1 MPPPPLP
8 QRRATRPRPIRRRVF
23 VRSSDTLEA
32 IIASGQATL
41 AARAAAAMNS
51 PAVGAGEES
60 FAASPLALSPAP
72 SSPASSLPAI
82 AWPASPA
89 DPRAADPRAPA
100 PRTDF
105 RAVAPRH
112 DPRAAAPPVAVPSRA
127 DPRAAASRA
136 DVSAAP
142 RAVPAPASAA
152 TPTAAPR
159 ASLQPAAPAT
169 LSPSPHAPRF
179 PAPQDNIAV
188 GRFPSPP
195 QRRGEKTPAF
205 TPPNMPALSPE
216 PMETAPASE
225 PGPSYAAA
233 AAAAKRP
240 KTTPSGTAPVRA
252 PAPAPAAAATVD
264 PSKTPKP
271 KAARY
276 PPLIVEVLPDWPTH
290 FRELKRLL
298 GHAPNGRPFGKGV
311 RFIPKSDQEF
321 RAIQRYLTQLESA
334 SGISWFCYSL
344 PAERSLKVAIRGLPA
359 NTEPELVEA
368 ELRELGYVPEHVRTI
383 PARPG
388 RPGCLMF
395 AQLQRTPDI
404 TPGIYEVHELLCMP
418 GITIEAWRGRKGPA
432 QCHRCQ
438 QWRHSSVNCHRPL
451 VCVACAGNHAA
462 RDCPRPKEEPPTCAN
477 CGDAHTA
484 NNANCPVFRKE
495 LRNRRAGTVAR
506 TAPAHAAAAASTT
519 EANAPGSL
527 MAAANQPQQQP
538 GRKRR
543 RRRGKRA
550 QPRHDTAPAAPQ
562 PSAKRPTAAAS
573 AAPAA
578 PQPPTKRPTAAAPA
592 PPAAQSK
599 PTVVAAPARETK
611 AKRKG
616 APRPAPQPAP
626 GHLDSRLTKVIG
638 TLHQVLLAIQEQR
651 DPAPLILACIMEL
664 CSSE

>member
-23 VRSSDTLEA
+23 VRSADTLEA

-41 AARAAAAMNS
+41 AARAAAALHS

-82 AWPASPA
+82 AWPASSADPRAA

-100 PRTDF
+100 PRADL
-105 RAVAPRH
+105 RAMAPCP
-112 DPRAAAPPVAVPSRA
+112 DPRAAAPSAESRTAPSRA
-127 DPRAAASRA
+127 DPGAAASRA
-136 DVSAAP
+136 DASAAP
-142 RAVPAPASAA
+142 RAAPAPAPA
-152 TPTAAPR
+152 TTPIAAPR

-169 LSPSPHAPRF
+169 LSPSPRAPRF
-179 PAPQDNIAV
+179 PAPQHNIAV

-252 PAPAPAAAATVD
+252 PAPAPAAAAATVD

-404 TPGIYEVHELLCMP
+404 TPGIYESAWPVRGTTRP
-418 GITIEAWRGRKGPA
+418 GTVRAPKRSRRRAPTVATRTRRTTPTAPCSARSCGTVGRALSRAPHRRAPPPPPRQPRPTHPA
-432 QCHRCQ
+432 RS
-438 QWRHSSVNCHRPL
+438 WLPPTSHSS
-451 VCVACAGNHAA
+451 
-462 RDCPRPKEEPPTCAN
+462 
-477 CGDAHTA
+477 
-484 NNANCPVFRKE
+484 
-495 LRNRRAGTVAR
+495 NR
-506 TAPAHAAAAASTT
+506 
-519 EANAPGSL
+519 
-527 MAAANQPQQQP
+527 
-538 GRKRR
+538 
-543 RRRGKRA
+543 
-550 QPRHDTAPAAPQ
+550 
-562 PSAKRPTAAAS
+562 AAS
-573 AAPAA
+573 AAADVASARSRAKTRRRPRHSPLPSARRR
-578 PQPPTKRPTAAAPA
+578 PHPRLPPRHSLPPSARRRLHPRRPPPSPSPPWSPLPRGRRRRSGRARRARHLSR
-592 PPAAQSK
+592 PPATWTPDLPKSS
-599 PTVVAAPARETK
+599 APYTRF
-611 AKRKG
+611 
-616 APRPAPQPAP
+616 
-626 GHLDSRLTKVIG
+626 
-638 TLHQVLLAIQEQR
+638 
-651 DPAPLILACIMEL
+651 
-664 CSSE
+664 